1 MFVLEI
7 FLFII
12 CAYFLLSLIVA
23 LFRFLVD
30 MIKYPVFCK
39 VLRKNIK
46 MFKRYSRKYK
56 SMIKDFEKKQKGGIV
71 NESFK

>member
-1 MFVLEI
+1 
-7 FLFII
+7 
-12 CAYFLLSLIVA
+12 
-23 LFRFLVD
+23 